1 MNPILF
7 GDYEIG
13 DLPDGTV
20 TVSTQNI
27 WARNDGEREENAV
40 AKSYEDLVS
49 EAKAETEQTDA
60 ASVHDAMGS
69 DEGVTVLDVREPD
82 EFEAGHIP
90 GARPLPR
97 GLLEYK
103 AAEELP
109 DKDAR
114 IVVHCAL
121 GGRGSL
127 AAKSLKEMGY
137 TNVANMEGG
146 LSAWREKGYE
156 VE

>member
-1 MNPILF
+1 
-7 GDYEIG
+7 
-13 DLPDGTV
+13 
-20 TVSTQNI
+20 
-27 WARNDGEREENAV
+27 V

-60 ASVHDAMGS
+60 ETVHDEMGS
-69 DEGVTVLDVREPD
+69 GGGVTVLDVREPD

-90 GARPLPR
+90 GAKPLPR

>member
-1 MNPILF
+1 M
-7 GDYEIG
+7 
-13 DLPDGTV
+13 
-20 TVSTQNI
+20 
-27 WARNDGEREENAV
+27 

-49 EAKAETEQTDA
+49 EAKAETEQTDV

-82 EFEAGHIP
+82 EYEAGHIP
-90 GARPLPR
+90 GAKPLPR
-97 GLLEYK
+97 GLLEYR

-109 DKDAR
+109 DTDAR

>member
-1 MNPILF
+1 M
-7 GDYEIG
+7 
-13 DLPDGTV
+13 
-20 TVSTQNI
+20 
-27 WARNDGEREENAV
+27 

-60 ASVHDAMGS
+60 ETVHDAMGS
-69 DEGVTVLDVREPD
+69 EDVTVIDVREPD

-90 GARPLPR
+90 GAKPLPR

-109 DKDAR
+109 DKGAR

>member
-1 MNPILF
+1 M
-7 GDYEIG
+7 
-13 DLPDGTV
+13 T
-20 TVSTQNI
+20 
-27 WARNDGEREENAV
+27 
-40 AKSYEDLVS
+40 KSYEDLVS

-60 ASVHDAMGS
+60 ASVHDAVGS
-69 DEGVTVLDVREPD
+69 GEDVTVLDVREPD

-90 GARPLPR
+90 GAKPLPR

>member
-1 MNPILF
+1 M
-7 GDYEIG
+7 
-13 DLPDGTV
+13 
-20 TVSTQNI
+20 
-27 WARNDGEREENAV
+27 

-60 ASVHDAMGS
+60 ETVRDAMGS
-69 DEGVTVLDVREPD
+69 GDVTVLDVREPD

-90 GARPLPR
+90 GAKPLPR

-114 IVVHCAL
+114 IFVHCVL

>member
-1 MNPILF
+1 M
-7 GDYEIG
+7 
-13 DLPDGTV
+13 
-20 TVSTQNI
+20 
-27 WARNDGEREENAV
+27 

-49 EAKAETEQTDA
+49 EAKAETEQTDVEA
-60 ASVHDAMGS
+60 VHGAMASG
-69 DEGVTVLDVREPD
+69 EEVTVVDVREPD
-82 EFEAGHIP
+82 EYEAGHVP
-90 GARPLPR
+90 GAKPLPR

-103 AAEELP
+103 ASEELP
-109 DKDAR
+109 DRDAR

-121 GGRGSL
+121 GGRGAL

-146 LSAWREKGYE
+146 LKGWKDNGYE